1 MCRDLMYHCY
11 SLIRHAG
18 LYQWVGLRCLNIDI
32 WKYLKYLESPETPAW
47 GWQMK
52 CRTYR
57 RPTSSFRGGWSTCG
71 TQGGT
76 VVYHSVSFRARYIRV
91 SIPEYIPRVS
101 TLSFFHCWELSLEC
115 ILCISKSC
123 PTGALGKVM
132 CACFSKKIINRLLVS
147 LYEGLT
153 FRHLKGLHYFSSHGL
168 KQLSSLCHAPKL
180 LQAAS
185 NHRFIQHMYV
195 MGHVTDWRI
204 RQQNSPHCTSHSPPA
219 QIHAISGQVLYQM
232 KGRLSW

>member
-1 MCRDLMYHCY
+1 MWDTGRHCSISQRVIQGQIHKGQHPRVY
-11 SLIRHAG
+11 SQSIYSEL
-18 LYQWVGLRCLNIDI
+18 LSLLRIEP
-32 WKYLKYLESPETPAW
+32 W
-47 GWQMK
+47 M
-52 CRTYR
+52 
-57 RPTSSFRGGWSTCG
+57 
-71 TQGGT
+71 
-76 VVYHSVSFRARYIRV
+76 HSVHF
-91 SIPEYIPRVS
+91 
-101 TLSFFHCWELSLEC
+101 
-115 ILCISKSC
+115 
-123 PTGALGKVM
+123 
-132 CACFSKKIINRLLVS
+132 KKLPNRSPWKGNVCLFQQENHKKTT

-153 FRHLKGLHYFSSHGL
+153 FRHLKGLHYSSSHGL